1 MRNLKRALSL
11 ALAAIMLIGMM
22 VVSASATGLD
32 DFSDKDKVVNKDA
45 VSMLTTLGVINGK
58 EDGSYFDPTG
68 NVTRAEM
75 AKMIATVLN
84 QGADVDGL
92 YVGMNTGLTDVKGHW
107 AESYINYCY
116 SLGIIAGRGNG
127 KFDPAAT
134 VTGNEAAKM
143 LLVAAG
149 YDAQLEGLTGA
160 DWAIKT
166 ASLASTLGIFDNLSV
181 ATSDPLTRDNAALL
195 IYNALDIEMI
205 QKYENGYAIAFTDHR
220 TLLSAKYG
228 VYKIEGVVVSN
239 EEAALNN
246 TDSDFASAKGKT
258 TMENVKVYASTTSN
272 TTTGEYEEVKG
283 QVVFNV
289 STTADM
295 LGKTVTMYAK
305 KTTVLSNS
313 TVLGVYLD
321 DASNVVKTTADTQ
334 DTMKDFLK
342 GTGLS
347 TDKDTAY
354 YVNYGVMDSEA
365 DATEALGF
373 DAKTGRFTNVNGKTN
388 AYGVEMT
395 AIDNDG
401 DGIVEYVLY
410 LQETLTQVIAKS
422 DSKETTTLNAFNKNK
437 AIDNENIVTD
447 ANLSEGDL
455 VLVAS
460 YGGKYHVSTPNVVT
474 GQMESYSSSKTKEQ
488 TITVGGTEYHPSY
501 ILFAADAADNTYEFN
516 VLDCGTKDGVDFDI
530 DYDFILDSNDNVIAY
545 RPSSKG
551 VGDYALILDSGYDPG
566 RTNSNPTGEV
576 KVLLADGTEKLYTLN
591 FDASAQNVGEQL
603 FPKLTSSQQKDNG
616 IEELKGFLGSSVQD
630 NTTTKPDGTLP
641 FSGDVRYSSKQHQ
654 SGFAAGYVIEYSL
667 NDKDVLTIKSIVGT
681 NATGTDR
688 YSPADV
694 DSTLAADY
702 DTGAA
707 RIKYGTSDQVA
718 VDKNTVAFYFTT
730 VNGDDKYGV
739 AIGYDKMSNVD
750 KGTAFV
756 AQTTKANLT
765 DVVLFDAE
773 GVAAE
778 KDYAYVLGRTSSS
791 SGYVTLNVLLMDGTA
806 STLKLTKSDYDSLFK
821 GNSDFETA
829 YAYTVNGE
837 GVADLTAPGSSGTH
851 VLTGYAVKLN
861 DGTVAVYSD
870 KKLTKL
876 VDSYSYDKNIW
887 NVEDVSAGTNAPAGA
902 FSTGVAKETVLVLD
916 ADENTVRAAYIKSVL
931 DGTEVPD
938 HGTGS
943 LSDGVISTSNET
955 MISDISNQ
963 TITLTNDM
971 AASTSSS
978 VTTAQN
984 KLTADVLVN
993 ALQGNVKGVYEEVFG
1008 TYKLVATNPYPV
1020 VTSAMYVGVDTNKGM
1035 VYYKIAFANPKAPV
1049 ITTDLTTTAVTG
1061 TELKVVANAP
1071 DKGTLSYEWHKVS
1084 GGSDSVVGSGSATY
1098 TASDAGEYYVVVT
1111 NTRNSLTATTKS
1123 ATCNVGTKV
1132 DAAEPKFD
1140 TDLKSNGYIGDK
1152 LTVKATVTDKGT
1164 VSYQWYKN
1172 GMPLPGETGESYTPT
1187 ETGKYYVIAT
1197 NTNNDV
1203 NGNKTNPKKSTECD
1217 VKAKTTITSDNASL
1231 TITAPAKDAT
1241 VADSKVT
1248 GTGVTQKSITWEN
1261 SATGNDPWSN
1271 FSGANFAATTHYR
1284 ATVVLTASDGYVFGD
1299 TASYSGLKVT
1309 NAQSVTASVSNN
1321 ELTLV
1326 LTFAVTGS

>member
-1 MRNLKRALSL
+1 M
-11 ALAAIMLIGMM
+11 
-22 VVSASATGLD
+22 
-32 DFSDKDKVVNKDA
+32 
-45 VSMLTTLGVINGK
+45 
-58 EDGSYFDPTG
+58 
-68 NVTRAEM
+68 
-75 AKMIATVLN
+75 
-84 QGADVDGL
+84 
-92 YVGMNTGLTDVKGHW
+92 
-107 AESYINYCY
+107 
-116 SLGIIAGRGNG
+116 
-127 KFDPAAT
+127 
-134 VTGNEAAKM
+134 
-143 LLVAAG
+143 
-149 YDAQLEGLTGA
+149 
-160 DWAIKT
+160 
-166 ASLASTLGIFDNLSV
+166 
-181 ATSDPLTRDNAALL
+181 
-195 IYNALDIEMI
+195 
-205 QKYENGYAIAFTDHR
+205 
-220 TLLSAKYG
+220 
-228 VYKIEGVVVSN
+228 
-239 EEAALNN
+239 
-246 TDSDFASAKGKT
+246 
-258 TMENVKVYASTTSN
+258 
-272 TTTGEYEEVKG
+272 
-283 QVVFNV
+283 
-289 STTADM
+289 
-295 LGKTVTMYAK
+295 
-305 KTTVLSNS
+305 
-313 TVLGVYLD
+313 
-321 DASNVVKTTADTQ
+321 
-334 DTMKDFLK
+334 
-342 GTGLS
+342 
-347 TDKDTAY
+347 
-354 YVNYGVMDSEA
+354 
-365 DATEALGF
+365 
-373 DAKTGRFTNVNGKTN
+373 
-388 AYGVEMT
+388 
-395 AIDNDG
+395 
-401 DGIVEYVLY
+401 
-410 LQETLTQVIAKS
+410 
-422 DSKETTTLNAFNKNK
+422 
-437 AIDNENIVTD
+437 
-447 ANLSEGDL
+447 
-455 VLVAS
+455 
-460 YGGKYHVSTPNVVT
+460 
-474 GQMESYSSSKTKEQ
+474 
-488 TITVGGTEYHPSY
+488 
-501 ILFAADAADNTYEFN
+501 
-516 VLDCGTKDGVDFDI
+516 
-530 DYDFILDSNDNVIAY
+530 
-545 RPSSKG
+545 
-551 VGDYALILDSGYDPG
+551 
-566 RTNSNPTGEV
+566 
-576 KVLLADGTEKLYTLN
+576 
-591 FDASAQNVGEQL
+591 
-603 FPKLTSSQQKDNG
+603 
-616 IEELKGFLGSSVQD
+616 
-630 NTTTKPDGTLP
+630 
-641 FSGDVRYSSKQHQ
+641 
-654 SGFAAGYVIEYSL
+654 
-667 NDKDVLTIKSIVGT
+667 GT

-750 KGTAFV
+750 KDTAFV

-971 AASTSSS
+971 AASTSGS

-1061 TELKVVANAP
+1061 TELRVVANAP

-1084 GGSDSVVGSGSATY
+1084 GGSDSVVGSNSATY
-1098 TASDAGEYYVVVT
+1098 TANDAGEYYVVVT

-1132 DAAEPKFD
+1132 DAAKPTFG
-1140 TDLKSNGYIGDK
+1140 TDLKSTGYVGDK
-1152 LTVKATVTDKGT
+1152 LTVKASVTDKGT

-1172 GMPLPGETGESYTPT
+1172 GMPLSGKTGESYTPT
-1187 ETGKYYVIAT
+1187 EAGKYYVIAT
-1197 NTNNDV
+1197 NTKDDV
-1203 NGNKTNPKKSTECD
+1203 NGDKTAQTKSAECTVS
-1217 VKAKTTITSDNASL
+1217 VKIGAADMNLS
-1231 TITAPAKDAT
+1231 ITAPTNGATIADA
-1241 VADSKVT
+1241 
-1248 GTGVTQKSITWEN
+1248 
-1261 SATGNDPWSN
+1261 
-1271 FSGANFAATTHYR
+1271 
-1284 ATVVLTASDGYVFGD
+1284 L
-1299 TASYSGLKVT
+1299 L
-1309 NAQSVTASVSNN
+1309 
-1321 ELTLV
+1321 
-1326 LTFAVTGS
+1326 

>member
-1 MRNLKRALSL
+1 M
-11 ALAAIMLIGMM
+11 
-22 VVSASATGLD
+22 
-32 DFSDKDKVVNKDA
+32 
-45 VSMLTTLGVINGK
+45 
-58 EDGSYFDPTG
+58 
-68 NVTRAEM
+68 
-75 AKMIATVLN
+75 
-84 QGADVDGL
+84 
-92 YVGMNTGLTDVKGHW
+92 
-107 AESYINYCY
+107 
-116 SLGIIAGRGNG
+116 
-127 KFDPAAT
+127 
-134 VTGNEAAKM
+134 
-143 LLVAAG
+143 
-149 YDAQLEGLTGA
+149 
-160 DWAIKT
+160 
-166 ASLASTLGIFDNLSV
+166 
-181 ATSDPLTRDNAALL
+181 
-195 IYNALDIEMI
+195 
-205 QKYENGYAIAFTDHR
+205 
-220 TLLSAKYG
+220 
-228 VYKIEGVVVSN
+228 
-239 EEAALNN
+239 
-246 TDSDFASAKGKT
+246 
-258 TMENVKVYASTTSN
+258 
-272 TTTGEYEEVKG
+272 
-283 QVVFNV
+283 
-289 STTADM
+289 
-295 LGKTVTMYAK
+295 
-305 KTTVLSNS
+305 
-313 TVLGVYLD
+313 
-321 DASNVVKTTADTQ
+321 
-334 DTMKDFLK
+334 
-342 GTGLS
+342 
-347 TDKDTAY
+347 
-354 YVNYGVMDSEA
+354 
-365 DATEALGF
+365 
-373 DAKTGRFTNVNGKTN
+373 
-388 AYGVEMT
+388 
-395 AIDNDG
+395 
-401 DGIVEYVLY
+401 
-410 LQETLTQVIAKS
+410 
-422 DSKETTTLNAFNKNK
+422 
-437 AIDNENIVTD
+437 TD

-460 YGGKYHVSTPNVVT
+460 YGGKYHVSIPNVVT

-566 RTNSNPTGEV
+566 RTNSNSTGEV

-630 NTTTKPDGTLP
+630 NTTTKPDGALP
-641 FSGDVRYSSKQHQ
+641 SGGKVHYSSKQHQ

-707 RIKYGTSDQVA
+707 RIKYGTSSQVA

-730 VNGDDKYGV
+730 VNGEDKYGV

-750 KGTAFV
+750 KNTAFV

-806 STLKLTKSDYDSLFK
+806 STLKLTRSDYDSLFK

-971 AASTSSS
+971 AASTSGS
-978 VTTAQN
+978 VTTAKS

-1008 TYKLVATNPYPV
+1008 TYKLVATNPYPI

-1084 GGSDSVVGSGSATY
+1084 GNNDSVVGSNSATY
-1098 TASDAGEYYVVVT
+1098 KANDAGEYYVVVT

-1123 ATCNVGTKV
+1123 TICNVGTKV
-1132 DAAEPKFD
+1132 DAAKPTFD
-1140 TDLKSNGYIGDK
+1140 TDLKSSGYVGDK
-1152 LTVKATVTDKGT
+1152 LTVKASVTDKGT
-1164 VSYQWYKN
+1164 VSYQWYKD
-1172 GMPLPGETGESYTPT
+1172 GMPLSGETGESYTPT
-1187 ETGKYYVIAT
+1187 EAGKYYVIAT
-1197 NTNNDV
+1197 NTKDDV
-1203 NGNKTNPKKSTECD
+1203 NGDKTAQTKSTECT
-1217 VKAKTTITSDNASL
+1217 VSAKTTITSDNASL

-1248 GTGVTQKSITWEN
+1248 GTGVAQTGITWQ
-1261 SATGNDPWSN
+1261 SSTTGNDPWSD
-1271 FSGANFAATTHYR
+1271 FSGANFAATTYYR
-1284 ATVVLTASDGYVFGD
+1284 ATVVLTANEGYVFGD

-1309 NAQSVTASVSNN
+1309 GADTVKASVSNN